1 MITCLASAWPE
12 LINQCLKMPAL
23 KKHFNKEAVLLIE
36 RHLMDETSG
45 GCFGMT
51 SKERIDLLMN
61 LIESVYTLD
70 SFRSVIDYREEL
82 ISEVI
87 KEIEELE
94 KAIKELEAEHKY
106 LEIESYQKNYKKAL
120 QLSEFSSLWINGA
133 MRVGCDLKRDEY
145 YLFANELEKL
155 FVEI

>member
-1 MITCLASAWPE
+1 
-12 LINQCLKMPAL
+12 
-23 KKHFNKEAVLLIE
+23 
-36 RHLMDETSG
+36 
-45 GCFGMT
+45 MT